1 MSKVFDTI
9 VVGIGGMGSATLYQ
23 LAKRGQRVL
32 GIERF
37 DLGHVMGS
45 SHGHTRIIR
54 IAYYEGSE
62 YVPIV
67 KRAHELWREVG
78 TEADMQLLHVTG
90 ALDLA
95 PIGQGFVESSLQS
108 CLDHGLEHEVLDAK
122 EIMRRYPAFRLPK
135 THHALFQKDGGFV
148 LSEKAIF
155 AHSGLALKHGAEL
168 HVGEVVR
175 DFRPTADGG
184 VEVRTDRD
192 VYTAGKLV
200 LSAGAWIREF
210 APDAL
215 RSVTTVKQAIG
226 WFQTRAPE
234 KFALG
239 ALPVFIL
246 TVEEGNFYGFPVFEH
261 PGFKIGGPHL
271 AREPIDPNSPDR
283 TPSPRQVAAIQDCL
297 AKYLPDAGGPPLTL
311 KGCMY
316 TVTPD
321 EHFILDALPGLPQ
334 VLVASPCSGHG
345 FKFASAIGEIMA
357 DLAVEGRARFDLSP
371 FSIGRQAVASS

>member
-1 MSKVFDTI
+1 MSNTYDTI
-9 VVGIGGMGSATLYQ
+9 VCGIGGMGSATLYE

-32 GIERF
+32 GLERF
-37 DLGHVMGS
+37 DLGHAMGS

-54 IAYYEGSE
+54 IAYFEGSH

-67 KRAHELWREVG
+67 KRAHHLWQQTGR
-78 TEADMQLLHVTG
+78 EADMQLLHVTG

-95 PIGQGFVESSLQS
+95 PIGQGFVESSHQS
-108 CLDHGLEHEVLDAK
+108 CLDHDLDYELLDAK
-122 EIMRRYPAFRLPK
+122 DIMRRYPAFTLPA
-135 THHALFQKDGGFV
+135 THHALYQKDGGFV

-155 AHSGLALKHGAEL
+155 AHAGLALKHGAEL
-168 HVGEVVR
+168 HVGETVTG
-175 DFRPTADGG
+175 FKPTADGG
-184 VEVRTDRD
+184 VIVTTDKTT
-192 VYTAGKLV
+192 YTAGKLI
-200 LSAGAWIREF
+200 LSAGAWIKEF
-210 APDAL
+210 APEVLA
-215 RSVTTVKQAIG
+215 SVKTVKQAIG
-226 WFQTRAPE
+226 WFQTRRPE

-261 PGFKIGGPHL
+261 PGFKLGGPHF

-283 TPSPRQVAAIQDCL
+283 TPSARQVKAIQDCL
-297 AKYLPDAGGPPLTL
+297 AKYIPDAGGPPLTL

-316 TVTPD
+316 TATPD
-321 EHFILDALPGLPQ
+321 ENFILDHLPDLPQ

-357 DLAVEGRARFDLSP
+357 DLATTGKSRFDLSH
-371 FSIGRQAVASS
+371 FSFKHLLSAA